1 VRGDVFYQKES
12 GGVLNY
18 DETKRSR
25 DRDYTTQYRDWV
37 ASLPPD
43 ERRALAAQG
52 LLEPAVDA
60 MRLSK
65 GEDVTAMPLGEPAYG
80 PNRDDATPTRAD
92 MAAGDGE
99 AAWDALRRVIGEL
112 ICEDNARLSLECL
125 ALVTGVAFDGSSMST
140 IAKRHGLTRAA
151 VSKRCVALTDQ
162 LHLGRSRAMRSLT
175 ARTHYQTAQNQKN
188 ESSECFN
195 HRNA

>member
-1 VRGDVFYQKES
+1 MS
-12 GGVLNY
+12 Y
-18 DETKRSR
+18 DDTKRSR
-25 DRDYTTQYRDWV
+25 DRDYTTQYREWV
-37 ASLPPD
+37 ATLPPA

-60 MRLSK
+60 MRLGK
-65 GEDVTAMPLGEPAYG
+65 GDDVTEMPIGVPANG
-80 PNRDDATPTRAD
+80 LNRNDPTPTHTD
-92 MAAGDGE
+92 MAGGDGE

-140 IAKRHGLTRAA
+140 IAKRHGLSRAA

-175 ARTHYQTAQNQKN
+175 ARTTYQTAQNQTN
-188 ESSECFN
+188 ESRERFN

>member
-1 VRGDVFYQKES
+1 MS
-12 GGVLNY
+12 Y
-18 DETKRSR
+18 DDTKRSR
-25 DRDYTTQYRDWV
+25 DRDYTTKYRDWV
-37 ASLPPD
+37 ATLPPD

-52 LLEPAVDA
+52 LLEPVVDA
-60 MRLSK
+60 MRLGK
-65 GEDVTAMPLGEPAYG
+65 GEDIADMPLAAPAYG
-80 PNRDDATPTRAD
+80 PNRDDSVPAHAD

-175 ARTHYQTAQNQKN
+175 ARTNYQTAQNQTN

>member
-1 VRGDVFYQKES
+1 MS
-12 GGVLNY
+12 Y
-18 DETKRSR
+18 DQTKRSR
-25 DRDYTTQYRDWV
+25 DRDYTTQYREWV
-37 ASLPPD
+37 ATLPPD

-60 MRLSK
+60 MRLGK
-65 GEDVTAMPLGEPAYG
+65 GEDVTAMPHAAPAN
-80 PNRDDATPTRAD
+80 PPIHDDPIPANGGV
-92 MAAGDGE
+92 AASDGE

-112 ICEDNARLSLECL
+112 ICENNARLSLECL

-175 ARTHYQTAQNQKN
+175 TRTTYQTAQLQTN
-188 ESSECFN
+188 ESRERFN

>member
-1 VRGDVFYQKES
+1 MS
-12 GGVLNY
+12 Y

-37 ASLPPD
+37 AKLTAD

-52 LLEPAVDA
+52 LLKPAVDA
-60 MRLSK
+60 MRLGK
-65 GEDVTAMPLGEPAYG
+65 GEDVTAMPLSAPANSPIRDEPTSTHT
-80 PNRDDATPTRAD
+80 DVAT
-92 MAAGDGE
+92 GDGE

-112 ICEDNARLSLECL
+112 VCEDNARLSLECL

-175 ARTHYQTAQNQKN
+175 ARTNYQTAQIQTN
-188 ESSECFN
+188 ESSEYFN

>member
-1 VRGDVFYQKES
+1 MS
-12 GGVLNY
+12 Y

-25 DRDYTTQYRDWV
+25 DRDYTTQYREWV
-37 ASLPPD
+37 ATLPAD
-43 ERRALAAQG
+43 ERRTLAAQG
-52 LLEPAVDA
+52 LLEPVVDA

-65 GEDVTAMPLGEPAYG
+65 GEDVTAMPLGAPANGLIRDEP
-80 PNRDDATPTRAD
+80 TPTHTHVAI
-92 MAAGDGE
+92 GDGE

-140 IAKRHGLTRAA
+140 IAKRHGISRAA

-175 ARTHYQTAQNQKN
+175 ARSIYQTAQHQKN
-188 ESSECFN
+188 ESRERFN

>member
-1 VRGDVFYQKES
+1 MS
-12 GGVLNY
+12 Y
-18 DETKRSR
+18 DDTKRSR
-25 DRDYTTQYRDWV
+25 DRDYTTQYREWV
-37 ASLPPD
+37 ATLPAD
-43 ERRALAAQG
+43 ERRALATQG
-52 LLEPAVDA
+52 LLEPVVDA
-60 MRLSK
+60 MRLGK
-65 GEDVTAMPLGEPAYG
+65 GEDIAAMPIAVPAYG
-80 PNRDDATPTRAD
+80 PNHDDSVPAHAD
-92 MAAGDGE
+92 VPAGGGE

-175 ARTHYQTAQNQKN
+175 ARTNYQAAQNQTN
-188 ESSECFN
+188 ESLERFN
-195 HRNA
+195 DRNT

>member
-1 VRGDVFYQKES
+1 M
-12 GGVLNY
+12 NY

-37 ASLPPD
+37 AKLPAD

-52 LLEPAVDA
+52 LLEPVVDA

-65 GEDVTAMPLGEPAYG
+65 GEDVTAMPLGMPANGLIRDEP
-80 PNRDDATPTRAD
+80 TPTHAD
-92 MAAGDGE
+92 VAIGDGE

-140 IAKRHGLTRAA
+140 IAKRHGISRAA

-175 ARTHYQTAQNQKN
+175 ARSIYQTAQKQKN
-188 ESSECFN
+188 ESRERFN

>member
-1 VRGDVFYQKES
+1 MS
-12 GGVLNY
+12 Y
-18 DETKRSR
+18 DDTKRSR
-25 DRDYTTQYRDWV
+25 DRDYTTQYREWV
-37 ASLPPD
+37 AALPAD

-52 LLEPAVDA
+52 LLEPVVDA

-65 GEDVTAMPLGEPAYG
+65 GEDVAAMPLAVPAYG
-80 PNRDDATPTRAD
+80 PNRDEPAPAHAEV
-92 MAAGDGE
+92 AAGDGE

-112 ICEDNARLSLECL
+112 ICENNARLSLECL

-140 IAKRHGLTRAA
+140 IAKRHGLSRAA

-175 ARTHYQTAQNQKN
+175 ARTNYQTAQIQKN
-188 ESSECFN
+188 ESSERFD
-195 HRNA
+195 HRIA

>member
-1 VRGDVFYQKES
+1 MS
-12 GGVLNY
+12 Y

-37 ASLPPD
+37 AKLPAD

-65 GEDVTAMPLGEPAYG
+65 GEDVSAMPLGAPPYGLIREEPA
-80 PNRDDATPTRAD
+80 PTHGNVRT
-92 MAAGDGE
+92 GDGE

-112 ICEDNARLSLECL
+112 ICENNARLSLECL

-140 IAKRHGLTRAA
+140 IAKRHGLSRAA

-175 ARTHYQTAQNQKN
+175 ARTNYQTAQNQKN
-188 ESSECFN
+188 ESRERFD

>member
-1 VRGDVFYQKES
+1 LS
-12 GGVLNY
+12 Y
-18 DETKRSR
+18 DDTKRSR

-37 ASLPPD
+37 AKLSAD
-43 ERRALAAQG
+43 ERRALATQG
-52 LLEPAVDA
+52 LLEPVVDA
-60 MRLSK
+60 MRLGK
-65 GEDVTAMPLGEPAYG
+65 GEDVTAMPLAVPAYG
-80 PNRDDATPTRAD
+80 PNRDDLTPAH
-92 MAAGDGE
+92 AHVPAGDGE

-175 ARTHYQTAQNQKN
+175 ARTNYQTAQNQTN
-188 ESSECFN
+188 ESLERFN
-195 HRNA
+195 DRNT

>member
-1 VRGDVFYQKES
+1 MS
-12 GGVLNY
+12 Y
-18 DETKRSR
+18 DDTKRSR
-25 DRDYTTQYRDWV
+25 DRDYTTKYRDWV
-37 ASLPPD
+37 ATLPAD

-52 LLEPAVDA
+52 LLEPEVDA

-65 GEDVTAMPLGEPAYG
+65 GEDVSAMPLAAPSYGLIHEEPMSALG
-80 PNRDDATPTRAD
+80 NAPTS
-92 MAAGDGE
+92 DGE

-112 ICEDNARLSLECL
+112 ICENNARLSLECL

-140 IAKRHGLTRAA
+140 IAKRHGLSRAA

-175 ARTHYQTAQNQKN
+175 ARTNYQTAQIQKN
-188 ESSECFN
+188 ESSERID
-195 HRNA
+195 HRIA

>member
-1 VRGDVFYQKES
+1 MS
-12 GGVLNY
+12 Y
-18 DETKRSR
+18 DDTKRSR
-25 DRDYTTQYRDWV
+25 DRDYTTQYREWV
-37 ASLPPD
+37 ATLPPA

-52 LLEPAVDA
+52 LLEPEVDA

-65 GEDVTAMPLGEPAYG
+65 GVDVTDTPPAVPAYG
-80 PNRDDATPTRAD
+80 LNREEPAPAHTNAPT
-92 MAAGDGE
+92 GDGE

-140 IAKRHGLTRAA
+140 IAKRHGLSRAA

-175 ARTHYQTAQNQKN
+175 ARSTYQTAQIQTNA
-188 ESSECFN
+188 SSEYFN

>member
-1 VRGDVFYQKES
+1 MS
-12 GGVLNY
+12 Y
-18 DETKRSR
+18 DDTKRSR
-25 DRDYTTQYRDWV
+25 DRDYTTQYREWV
-37 ASLPPD
+37 ATLPLD

-52 LLEPAVDA
+52 LLEPVVDA
-60 MRLSK
+60 MRLGK
-65 GEDVTAMPLGEPAYG
+65 GEDVAAMPLAAPAYG
-80 PNRDDATPTRAD
+80 PNRDEPAPAHAEV
-92 MAAGDGE
+92 AAGDGE

-140 IAKRHGLTRAA
+140 IAKRHGLSRAA

-175 ARTHYQTAQNQKN
+175 ARTNYQSAQNQSN
-188 ESSECFN
+188 ESRERFN

>member
-1 VRGDVFYQKES
+1 MS
-12 GGVLNY
+12 Y
-18 DETKRSR
+18 DETKRAR

-37 ASLPPD
+37 AALPAN

-52 LLEPAVDA
+52 LLEPEVDA

-65 GEDVTAMPLGEPAYG
+65 GEDVSAMPLAAPSYG
-80 PNRDDATPTRAD
+80 LIHEESMPTR
-92 MAAGDGE
+92 GNVPTSDGE

-112 ICEDNARLSLECL
+112 ICENNARLSLECL

-175 ARTHYQTAQNQKN
+175 ARTNYQTAQNQTN

>member
-1 VRGDVFYQKES
+1 MS
-12 GGVLNY
+12 Y

-25 DRDYTTQYRDWV
+25 DRDYTTQYREWV
-37 ASLPPD
+37 ATLPAD

-52 LLEPAVDA
+52 LLEPVVDA

-65 GEDVTAMPLGEPAYG
+65 GEDVSAMPLAVPSYGLIRDEP
-80 PNRDDATPTRAD
+80 TPTHGNVPT
-92 MAAGDGE
+92 GDGE

-175 ARTHYQTAQNQKN
+175 ARLTYQTAQKQTN
-188 ESSECFN
+188 ESSEYFN

>member
-1 VRGDVFYQKES
+1 MS
-12 GGVLNY
+12 Y
-18 DETKRSR
+18 DQTKRSR

-37 ASLPPD
+37 ASLPAD

-60 MRLSK
+60 MRLGK
-65 GEDVTAMPLGEPAYG
+65 GEDVSALPLGEPAYG
-80 PNRDDATPTRAD
+80 PNHDDPPPAHGNVAT
-92 MAAGDGE
+92 GDGE

-175 ARTHYQTAQNQKN
+175 ARTNYQTAQNQTN
-188 ESSECFN
+188 ESRERFN
-195 HRNA
+195 DRNT

>member
-1 VRGDVFYQKES
+1 MS
-12 GGVLNY
+12 Y

-37 ASLPPD
+37 TKLPAD

-52 LLEPAVDA
+52 LLEPVVDS

-65 GEDVTAMPLGEPAYG
+65 GEDVS
-80 PNRDDATPTRAD
+80 ATPPHVPANGLIREEPTTTHAD
-92 MAAGDGE
+92 VAIGDGE

-112 ICEDNARLSLECL
+112 ICEDNARLSLVCL

-175 ARTHYQTAQNQKN
+175 ARSNYQTAQNQTN
-188 ESSECFN
+188 ESSEYFN

>member
-1 VRGDVFYQKES
+1 MS
-12 GGVLNY
+12 Y
-18 DETKRSR
+18 DQTKRSR

-37 ASLPPD
+37 ASLPAD

-60 MRLSK
+60 MRLGK
-65 GEDVTAMPLGEPAYG
+65 GEDVSAMPLGEPAYG
-80 PNRDDATPTRAD
+80 PNHDDPPPAHGNVAT
-92 MAAGDGE
+92 GDGE

-175 ARTHYQTAQNQKN
+175 ARTNYQTAQKRKN
-188 ESSECFN
+188 ESCERFD
-195 HRNA
+195 HRIA

>member
-1 VRGDVFYQKES
+1 MS
-12 GGVLNY
+12 Y

-37 ASLPPD
+37 AKLPAD

-65 GEDVTAMPLGEPAYG
+65 GEDVSAMPLAAPTSSLIRDEPS
-80 PNRDDATPTRAD
+80 PTHTDVAI
-92 MAAGDGE
+92 GDGE

-112 ICEDNARLSLECL
+112 ICENNARLSLECL

-175 ARTHYQTAQNQKN
+175 ARTNYQTAQIQTN

>member
-1 VRGDVFYQKES
+1 MS
-12 GGVLNY
+12 Y

-25 DRDYTTQYRDWV
+25 DRDYTTQYREWV
-37 ASLPPD
+37 ATLPAD
-43 ERRALAAQG
+43 ERRTLAAQG
-52 LLEPAVDA
+52 LLEPVVDA

-65 GEDVTAMPLGEPAYG
+65 GEDVTAMPLGVPANDLIRDEP
-80 PNRDDATPTRAD
+80 TPTHTDVAT
-92 MAAGDGE
+92 GDGE

-140 IAKRHGLTRAA
+140 IAKRHGISRAA

-175 ARTHYQTAQNQKN
+175 ARSIYQTAQHHTT
-188 ESSECFN
+188 ESRERFN